1 MMSRDDGIS
10 VVELLIAMSLML
22 VAAAVFGT
30 ALSTSFTVTKD
41 FQGAAGSNDNVRLVL
56 KQINRELRSAE
67 VIHEPLP
74 NCTSNTLDFD
84 TRAYAGATKVTQH
97 IIYQVSSGTLQRSAD
112 GGTTWREVITNVV
125 NPVGDYLFET
135 QGSVGGTPSEGKVV
149 TIRIWTDA
157 DPADR
162 IAPRLAQTETSG
174 RNIWTPNQGGS
185 CP

>member
-1 MMSRDDGIS
+1 
-10 VVELLIAMSLML
+10 ML

-41 FQGAAGSNDNVRLVL
+41 FQGAAGSNDSARLVL
-56 KQINRELRSAE
+56 MQINRELRSAE
-67 VIHEPLP
+67 LINEPLP
-74 NCTSNTLDFD
+74 NCTSDVLDFE
-84 TRAYAGATKVTQH
+84 TRAYAGAATVTQH
-97 IIYQVSSGTLQRSAD
+97 IVYKVVGGDLQRSND
-112 GGTTWREVITNVV
+112 GGSTWRNVITNIV

-149 TIRIWTDA
+149 TIRVWTDA
-157 DPADR
+157 DPTDR
-162 IAPRLAQTETSG
+162 IAPRLAETETSG